1 MTKHLLRQVVRL
13 REDIVFLGRLI
24 EERVSRAIQAVVE
37 DAPDKADAV
46 IVGDREIDELEV
58 KLEEECLKLLALYQP
73 VAIDLR
79 YIVAVLKINNDL
91 ERIGDLAVN
100 IAEREK
106 RITELPGDVPLTG
119 IQELSDKVK
128 TMLRF
133 SLLALVEMD
142 IETANRI
149 FQMEKEVDEL
159 NRRMHVEAIED
170 IKRRPQYAEKIM
182 LMLSVSKNLERI
194 GDQVTN
200 IAEDV
205 VYMME
210 GEIIRHKAPR

>member
-37 DAPDKADAV
+37 DAKDKAEAV

-159 NRRMHVEAIED
+159 NRRIHVEAIED